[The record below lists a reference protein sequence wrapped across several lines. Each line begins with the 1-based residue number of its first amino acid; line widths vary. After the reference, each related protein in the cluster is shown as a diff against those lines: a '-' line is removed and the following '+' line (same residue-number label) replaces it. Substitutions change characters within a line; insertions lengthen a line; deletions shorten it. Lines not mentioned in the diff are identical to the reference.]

1 MNSILC
7 IVNPVS
13 GLKKSLKSYHDIEHK
28 IKEAGFSPELLVTE
42 YSGHAMDFLS
52 KVKPNQFNRIFI
64 FGGDGTVNE
73 VINGLYRADLLNDT
87 PIGVIPTGSGNSV
100 MHDIDC
106 LDYVD
111 AVDRALQNNIQLMDV
126 NKVVFDDEV
135 RLSVSIIGWGMFS
148 YANLLAEQLRFL
160 GTIRYDVASI
170 IKLMQRSFYN
180 AKVTIDSE
188 TFDIECAFIVG
199 CNSIHTGKGMKAA
212 PNGGFFDS
220 VMDIFIVKN
229 DVSRMQLMN
238 IFLKVFKGEHIHL
251 PYVHMKKATFLKIDA
266 LGESLFNLD
275 GDLIKS
281 SKVTTEVIPKAIK
294 LLV

>member
-1 MNSILC
+1 MTLLEKKIHKAE
-7 IVNPVS
+7 IEVD
-13 GLKKSLKSYHDIEHK
+13 GDKKSL
-28 IKEAGFSPELLVTE
+28 
-42 YSGHAMDFLS
+42 
-52 KVKPNQFNRIFI
+52 
-64 FGGDGTVNE
+64 
-73 VINGLYRADLLNDT
+73 
-87 PIGVIPTGSGNSV
+87 
-100 MHDIDC
+100 
-106 LDYVD
+106 
-111 AVDRALQNNIQLMDV
+111 
-126 NKVVFDDEV
+126 
-135 RLSVSIIGWGMFS
+135 
-148 YANLLAEQLRFL
+148 
-160 GTIRYDVASI
+160 
-170 IKLMQRSFYN
+170 
-180 AKVTIDSE
+180 
-188 TFDIECAFIVG
+188 ECAFIVG

-251 PYVHMKKATFLKIDA
+251 PYVHMKKATSLKIDA

>member
-52 KVKPNQFNRIFI
+52 KAKPNQFNRVFI

-100 MHDIDC
+100 MLDIDC

-111 AVDRALQNNIQLMDV
+111 AVDRALQDNIQLMDV
-126 NKVVFDDEV
+126 NKVVFDNEV

-180 AKVTIDSE
+180 AKVTIDGE
-188 TFDIECAFIVG
+188 NFDIECAFIVG
-199 CNSIHTGKGMKAA
+199 CNSVHTGKGMKAA

-251 PYVHMKKATFLKIDA
+251 PYVHMKKATYLKIDA

-275 GDLIKS
+275 GDLIES